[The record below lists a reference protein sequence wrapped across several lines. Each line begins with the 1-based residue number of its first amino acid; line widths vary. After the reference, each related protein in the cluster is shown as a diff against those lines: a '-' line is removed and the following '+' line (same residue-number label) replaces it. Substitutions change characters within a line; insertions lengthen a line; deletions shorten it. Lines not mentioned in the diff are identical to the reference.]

1 MTDQP
6 ITIRSD
12 LRPGDLGR
20 IIALHGT
27 AYDGVAGHFGLR
39 FEAFV
44 ARTIAE
50 FVIDNAARGKIF
62 LAERNGDLM
71 ACAAM
76 VERRDNQGTTH
87 GQLRWVLADPSARGL
102 GLGKK
107 LIDLAVNYARDS
119 GWRSVFLET
128 TDGLDAS
135 MKIYEALGFVVE
147 NRESQSLWSNDDV
160 VITMRL
166 GLQ

>member
-1 MTDQP
+1 MTLDP

-27 AYDGVAGHFGLR
+27 AYEGEKKHFGLT

-50 FVIDNAARGKIF
+50 FVLDNAAKGRVF
-62 LAERNGDLM
+62 MAERGGDLV

-76 VERRDNQGTTH
+76 VERNVPQGVH
-87 GQLRWVLADPSARGL
+87 GQLRWILCDPSARGL

-107 LIDLAVNYARDS
+107 LVGMAMEHARSS
-119 GWRSVFLET
+119 GYSEVFLET
-128 TDGLDAS
+128 TEGLDAS
-135 MKIYEALGFVVE
+135 MTIYRKLGFTEEKREAEKLWLGE
-147 NRESQSLWSNDDV
+147 NT
-160 VITMRL
+160 VITMRMKL
-166 GLQ
+166 

>member
-1 MTDQP
+1 MNDAS

-27 AYDGVAGHFGLR
+27 AYEGEKNHFGLT

-50 FVIDNAARGKIF
+50 FILDNEAKGRIF
-62 LAERNGDLM
+62 MAERGGDLV

-76 VERRDNQGTTH
+76 VERAVEGGTH
-87 GQLRWVLADPSARGL
+87 GQLRWILAHPAARGL
-102 GLGKK
+102 GLGAK
-107 LIDLAVNYARDS
+107 LVGMAMEHARAS
-119 GWRSVFLET
+119 GYSEVFLET
-128 TDGLDAS
+128 TAGLDAS
-135 MKIYEALGFVVE
+135 MAIYRKLGFVETSRETERLWLGE
-147 NRESQSLWSNDDV
+147 NE
-160 VITMRL
+160 VITMRMKL
-166 GLQ
+166 

>member
-1 MTDQP
+1 MTSAA

-27 AYDGVAGHFGLR
+27 AYEGGQNHFGLT

-44 ARTIAE
+44 GRTIAE
-50 FVIDNAARGKIF
+50 FILDNKGRGCIF
-62 LAERNGDLM
+62 MAERGSGLV

-76 VERRDNQGTTH
+76 VERKVPGAVH
-87 GQLRWVLADPSARGL
+87 GQLRWIIADPSVRGL
-102 GLGKK
+102 GLGRK
-107 LIDLAVNYARDS
+107 LIGMAMDYARTS
-119 GWRSVFLET
+119 GFSEVYLET
-128 TDGLDAS
+128 TEGLDAS
-135 MKIYEALGFVVE
+135 MGIYRKLGFVEEKREIETLWLGE
-147 NRESQSLWSNDDV
+147 NS

-166 GLQ
+166 KLA